1 MFAPI
6 LTVVAFVPVRVLFSG
21 RAAVLLFMPVA
32 MMFLGITMPLISVM
46 VVLCAGRRG
55 CS

>member
-6 LTVVAFVPVRVLFSG
+6 LAVVAFVPVRVLLPG
-21 RAAVLLFMPVA
+21 RAAVFLFMSVA
-32 MMFLGITMPLISVM
+32 MMFLGIAMPFIVIVVM
-46 VVLCAGRRG
+46 LRAGRRG